1 MSKTVEEEGEIEIEI
16 PPNDDPN
23 APPRRPLT
31 MFEKLH
37 RIVSLK
43 NIPAFHPPPPIK
55 GKITVI
61 FDLDETLV
69 HTESFQP
76 HPSVKYIIFPNSN
89 DYVFLRPGSD
99 EVLKYCY
106 ENFDTFIFTAANQAY
121 ADFIIDYLCPKIP
134 PDHRFYR
141 NSCYLENGRAVKY
154 ISMFDREPEKI
165 VLVDDNYYNSQANVD
180 NVLKIEPWRGYPDD
194 LLIFTWLIPTLM
206 KMIGSNDV
214 RPIIKEATQELEE
227 RVRTGRFI

>member
-1 MSKTVEEEGEIEIEI
+1 MNNSEGEEVPIEM

-31 MFEKLH
+31 MGEKLQ

-43 NIPAFHPPPPIK
+43 NIPEFRPPPPVD

-69 HTESFQP
+69 HTEAFKP
-76 HPSVKYIIFPNSN
+76 HPSVQIITFPNSE
-89 DYVFLRPGSD
+89 DYVFLRPGAD
-99 EVLKYCY
+99 VVLKYCY
-106 ENFDTFIFTAANQAY
+106 DNFDCFIFTAANQAY
-121 ADFIIDYLCPKIP
+121 ADFIIDYLCPSIP

-141 NSCYLENGRAVKY
+141 NSCYIKNGRAIKY
-154 ISMFDREPEKI
+154 ISMFNRDPQKI
-165 VLVDDNYYNSQANVD
+165 VLIDDNYYNSQANNE

-206 KMIGSNDV
+206 KMRGCSDV
-214 RPIIKEATQELEE
+214 RPIIKEALKDLEKQ
-227 RVRTGRFI
+227 VRTGQY